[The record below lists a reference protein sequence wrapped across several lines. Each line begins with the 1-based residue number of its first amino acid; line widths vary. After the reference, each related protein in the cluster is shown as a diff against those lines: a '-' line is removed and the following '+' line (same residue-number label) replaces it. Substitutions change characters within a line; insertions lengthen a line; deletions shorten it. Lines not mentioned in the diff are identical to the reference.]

1 MHPLKVSVQ
10 NPAMAAFTVRVI
22 KARATTVTKKA
33 LCGLAPLPVTS
44 QNLFS
49 FCPPLHF
56 LHPASKKQPVFS
68 PQRQT
73 TDSPQVSPPGYLL
86 RGILPDSP
94 FDCAPYPT
102 ASPLFLTAIVTFYHF
117 PHLPSWLFCLAVE
130 LHAVRATGC
139 VCLPPASQE
148 VGFCGLCLTLS
159 VVRKKL
165 PLDHVFYV
173 LEPTGW

>member
-1 MHPLKVSVQ
+1 MHLLKASLQ

-44 QNLFS
+44 QTCFLS
-49 FCPPLHF
+49 APLLHF
-56 LHPASKKQPVFS
+56 LHTASKKLLVFS

-94 FDCAPYPT
+94 FNCAPYPT
-102 ASPLFLTAIVTFYHF
+102 ASPAL
-117 PHLPSWLFCLAVE
+117 PHCHCDIPSFSSSAFLAV
-130 LHAVRATGC
+130 LHRG
-139 VCLPPASQE
+139 
-148 VGFCGLCLTLS
+148 
-159 VVRKKL
+159 
-165 PLDHVFYV
+165 
-173 LEPTGW
+173 